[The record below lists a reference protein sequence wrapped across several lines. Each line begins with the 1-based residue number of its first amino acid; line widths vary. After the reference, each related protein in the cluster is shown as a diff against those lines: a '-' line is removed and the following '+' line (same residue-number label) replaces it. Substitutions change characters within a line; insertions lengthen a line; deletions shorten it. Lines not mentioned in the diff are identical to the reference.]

1 LTTKLSARE
10 VVEKLVDSRDK
21 VSILKQVEFL
31 GISRSSVYY
40 QPVPVDQKTLELLNQ
55 ADEIHTKY
63 PYYGSRKIAVEL
75 TKLRRE
81 EINRKRAQRLM
92 RILGIQAIYPKPNL
106 SKNNKAHPVYPYL
119 LKNLNI
125 THPNHVWGSD
135 ITYIRMNHG
144 FVYLVAILDWFSRF
158 IVAWQISITLEKDFV
173 IETAQR
179 GLKTAIPEISN
190 VDQGSQF
197 TNQDFLDVYEVVG
210 TKISMDS
217 KGRYLDNILTER
229 LWRTIKYEEVYLKN
243 YELVTQAEQNIGEYI
258 HSYNYD
264 RPHQSLSYK
273 TPAEIYFK
281 S

>member
-1 LTTKLSARE
+1 
-10 VVEKLVDSRDK
+10 VDKLVDGRDK
-21 VSILKQVEFL
+21 VSISRQVELL

-40 QPVPVDQKTLELLNQ
+40 QPMPIDSKTLELLNQ
-55 ADEIHTKY
+55 TDEIHTKC
-63 PYYGSRKIAVEL
+63 PYYGSRKIAVQL
-75 TKLRRE
+75 TKLRKE
-81 EINRKRAQRLM
+81 KINRKRAQRLM

-119 LKNLNI
+119 LKGLDI

-135 ITYIRMNHG
+135 ITYIRMNNG

-158 IVAWQISITLEKDFV
+158 VVAWQLSTNLEKEFV
-173 IETAQR
+173 IENAKD
-179 GLKTAIPEISN
+179 GLKIAIPEISN

-197 TNQDFLDVYEVVG
+197 TNQDFLDVYESAG
-210 TKISMDS
+210 TKVSMDS

-243 YELVTQAEQNIGEYI
+243 YESVIQAEKNLGEYI
-258 HSYNYD
+258 NSYNYE
-264 RPHQSLSYK
+264 RPHQSLDYK

-281 S
+281 N